1 MHDEWCGELCDLPL
15 AGQGASA
22 ASEEE
27 GSAELAAWLG
37 EGGRAMAAA
46 GVADAGLLHVAR
58 RVYRVACDWKVYCDN
73 FLVRVRPCSHE
84 GPAAYAEWHAVIS
97 GLRA

>member
-1 MHDEWCGELCDLPL
+1 MHDDGCGESCDVPL

-27 GSAELAAWLG
+27 GTAELAAWLG

-46 GVADAGLLHVAR
+46 GAADAGLLHVAR
-58 RVYRVACDWKVYCDN
+58 RVYRLTCDWKVYCDN
-73 FLVRVRPCSHE
+73 FLVRVCPCSHE
-84 GPAAYAEWHAVIS
+84 GFAACAE
-97 GLRA
+97 

>member
-1 MHDEWCGELCDLPL
+1 MCDVSL

-46 GVADAGLLHVAR
+46 GAADAGLLHVAR
-58 RVYRVACDWKVYCDN
+58 RVYRLACDWKVYCDN
-73 FLVRVRPCSHE
+73 FLVRVCPCSHK
-84 GPAAYAEWHAVIS
+84 GFPACAEWHAVIP